1 MQLGTYE
8 AYNKYL
14 RDVHDKGMAD
24 WYDDLEAR
32 MDRIKSDRELQVN
45 KKEGESLGIEEL
57 SQIYMQAMGEM
68 REKTNL
74 TSNTRTKTGEM
85 NDYLEV
91 RRPFGA
97 AQ

>member
-32 MDRIKSDRELQVN
+32 MDRIKSDREL
-45 KKEGESLGIEEL
+45 
-57 SQIYMQAMGEM
+57 
-68 REKTNL
+68 
-74 TSNTRTKTGEM
+74 
-85 NDYLEV
+85 
-91 RRPFGA
+91 
-97 AQ
+97 